1 MSTSDRFAGK
11 VAVITGGTTGIG
23 RAIARRFV
31 SDGGKIVIGARHDTL
46 FEEITQEL
54 GADNCWCQVCDVTN
68 RAQVDALVQAAY
80 DKFNGFDVMFGNAGI
95 NLFKDFLN
103 VTEEEHARIVHN
115 NYFGCFNSTQAA
127 ARAFVAH
134 ETKGAIVNTA
144 SINVRCACP
153 NSTPYAASK
162 GAIATMTQGVAVEL
176 AEYGIRAN
184 CFCPGSTDTPMVT
197 EVPRTRFPT
206 YTAPKLMIQRM
217 AQPEEQA
224 NIACFLASDDAS
236 YITGAL
242 STIHPASAGN
252 MLELMLLPVVA

>member
-1 MSTSDRFAGK
+1 MATSDRFVGK

-23 RAIARRFV
+23 RAIATRFV
-31 SDGGKIVIGARHDTL
+31 KDGGKIVIGARHDDL
-46 FEEITQEL
+46 FEEIVKDL
-54 GADNCWCQVCDVTN
+54 GAENCWCQICDVTN

-80 DKFNGFDVMFGNAGI
+80 DHFGGFDVMFGNAGI
-95 NLFKDFLN
+95 NLFKDFIN

-134 ETKGAIVNTA
+134 GTKGAIVNTA

-162 GAIATMTQGVAVEL
+162 GAIAAMTQGVAVEL

-197 EVPRTRFPT
+197 EVPRTRFPVSVSRT
-206 YTAPKLMIQRM
+206 TPHR
-217 AQPEEQA
+217 
-224 NIACFLASDDAS
+224 SS
-236 YITGAL
+236 
-242 STIHPASAGN
+242 
-252 MLELMLLPVVA
+252 

>member
-1 MSTSDRFAGK
+1 
-11 VAVITGGTTGIG
+11 
-23 RAIARRFV
+23 
-31 SDGGKIVIGARHDTL
+31 
-46 FEEITQEL
+46 
-54 GADNCWCQVCDVTN
+54 
-68 RAQVDALVQAAY
+68 
-80 DKFNGFDVMFGNAGI
+80 MFGNAGI

-134 ETKGAIVNTA
+134 GTKGAIVNTA

-162 GAIATMTQGVAVEL
+162 GAIATMTQGAAVEL

-217 AQPEEQA
+217 ARPEEQA
-224 NIACFLASDDAS
+224 NIACFLASDEAS
-236 YITGAL
+236 YITGE
-242 STIHPASAGN
+242 TIFSVGGWGKK
-252 MLELMLLPVVA
+252 

>member
-115 NYFGCFNSTQAA
+115 NYFVSYSLHRVRSRLA
-127 ARAFVAH
+127 
-134 ETKGAIVNTA
+134 K
-144 SINVRCACP
+144 SI
-153 NSTPYAASK
+153 
-162 GAIATMTQGVAVEL
+162 
-176 AEYGIRAN
+176 
-184 CFCPGSTDTPMVT
+184 
-197 EVPRTRFPT
+197 
-206 YTAPKLMIQRM
+206 
-217 AQPEEQA
+217 
-224 NIACFLASDDAS
+224 
-236 YITGAL
+236 
-242 STIHPASAGN
+242 
-252 MLELMLLPVVA
+252 LPSNHLG